1 MSDFARLGTHNMVL
15 PPEGPKMFPNK
26 LDFTAT
32 DEQVLNFLLPIQQGF
47 VSFLQAAYVD
57 NTANDNILHI
67 ITDQIGQDVPFPAK
81 SAGYIP
87 LFISDSAVITFRT
100 VQANDLFVQVIMTN
114 VPVTPY
120 IWSVA

>member
-15 PPEGPKMFPNK
+15 PPEGPKMFPNT
-26 LDFTAT
+26 LSFQDTN
-32 DEQVLNFLLPIQQGF
+32 EQVLNFLLPIQQGF
-47 VSFLQAAYVD
+47 VSFLQAAYID
-57 NTANDNILHI
+57 NSQNANVLHI
-67 ITDQIGQDVPFPAK
+67 ITDQIQQNVPFPAL

-100 VQANDLFVQVIMTN
+100 VQANDLTVQVIMTN

-120 IWSVA
+120 IWGVS